1 LENKPLNQFLIIIT
15 KNRSLFLQK
24 LITLDL
30 TNVIIISVV
39 TLLLGGGTL
48 YILLSKNGNEKTT
61 DSTTADNGLAKMQLQ
76 AYERLILLTDR
87 IALPNLISRVN
98 QAGVSA
104 KEMQMLLTQN
114 IKEEF
119 NYNITQQ
126 IYVSPD
132 AWTAVKNLKEQNMLI
147 INQLANLLPPNA
159 MGMDLNK
166 MLLEYLMNDKKG
178 ALHEVVSEVLSY
190 EAKKVLVSNP

>member
-1 LENKPLNQFLIIIT
+1 
-15 KNRSLFLQK
+15 
-24 LITLDL
+24 LDL

-39 TLLLGGGTL
+39 ALLLGGGTL
-48 YILLSKNGNEKTT
+48 YVLFSKNGNENI
-61 DSTTADNGLAKMQLQ
+61 DSTTADSSLAKMQLQ

-132 AWTAVKNLKEQNMLI
+132 AWTAVKNLKEQNTLI

-190 EAKKVLVSNP
+190 EAKKVLVSTS

>member
-1 LENKPLNQFLIIIT
+1 M
-15 KNRSLFLQK
+15 
-24 LITLDL
+24 DL

-48 YILLSKNGNEKTT
+48 YILFSKNGNEKTV
-61 DSTTADNGLAKMQLQ
+61 DNTTSDNSLAKMQLQ

-104 KEMQMLLTQN
+104 KEMQMLLTQS

-126 IYVSPD
+126 VYVSPD
-132 AWTAVKNLKEQNMLI
+132 AWTAVKNLKEQNTLI

-178 ALHEVVSEVLSY
+178 TLHEVVSEVLSY
-190 EAKKVLVSNP
+190 EAKKVLAPNP

>member
-1 LENKPLNQFLIIIT
+1 
-15 KNRSLFLQK
+15 LQK

-39 TLLLGGGTL
+39 TLLLGGATL
-48 YILLSKNGNEKTT
+48 YILFSKNGNEKTT
-61 DSTTADNGLAKMQLQ
+61 DTTTDNTLAKMQLQ

-114 IKEEF
+114 IKDEF

-147 INQLANLLPPNA
+147 INQLANVLPPNA

-190 EAKKVLVSNP
+190 EAKKVLASNP

>member
-1 LENKPLNQFLIIIT
+1 M
-15 KNRSLFLQK
+15 QK
-24 LITLDL
+24 LFTLDL

-48 YILLSKNGNEKTT
+48 YVLLSKNGNEKNT
-61 DSTTADNGLAKMQLQ
+61 DSTAGDDSLVKMQLQ

-147 INQLANLLPPNA
+147 INQLANVLPPNA

-190 EAKKVLVSNP
+190 EAKKVLASNP

>member
-1 LENKPLNQFLIIIT
+1 M
-15 KNRSLFLQK
+15 
-24 LITLDL
+24 DL

-39 TLLLGGGTL
+39 ALLLGGGTL
-48 YILLSKNGNEKTT
+48 YVLFSKNGNENI
-61 DSTTADNGLAKMQLQ
+61 DSTTADSSLAKMQLQ

-132 AWTAVKNLKEQNMLI
+132 AWTAVKNLKEQNTLI

-190 EAKKVLVSNP
+190 EAKKVLVSTS